1 MVEQGQKVAV
11 SGEID
16 SQYRPLAE
24 VRQDLRVK
32 WYRCPIEGRV
42 LRELSRRD
50 DLKGFAQAGG
60 HLALF
65 AATAALTYA
74 LWLQEMWLAFLAAL
88 FVHGTVAS
96 FWMGVAGHELDH
108 GTVFKTK
115 WLNKFFLYLFSL
127 VSWFDPFDYAASHT
141 YHHRYT
147 LHPEGDREVLLPI
160 KPTVGKL
167 FLIQLFT
174 INLFTQRGRTLSK
187 GGFISAVLSTIFS
200 AVGTTGSTRFASNE
214 WLNSLHDDQPRQH
227 RRSIWFSR
235 CQLAFHGAVVVV
247 SIATGQWVWIL
258 LLTAASF
265 IANWGH
271 YACTMPQ
278 HCGLMDE
285 TPDFRK
291 CVRSMTMIWP
301 LEFLYWNMNWHLE
314 HHMYAGVPCYNLKKL
329 HRATAHDMPE
339 PRTLLSAW
347 REMYAIWDRQQVEPG
362 YQFDTPLPEGAG
374 RVARGKA
381 NAIEAS
387 IGDLAPK
394 ELA

>member
-1 MVEQGQKVAV
+1 MEAV
-11 SGEID
+11 GEAG
-16 SQYRPLAE
+16 SAYRPLAE

-32 WYRCPIEGRV
+32 WYRCPIEHRV
-42 LRELSRRD
+42 LRELSRRS

-60 HLALF
+60 HLALSL
-65 AATAALTYA
+65 ATGALTYV
-74 LWLQEMWLAFLAAL
+74 LWLQEMWIAFLVAL
-88 FVHGTVAS
+88 FVHGTVTS

-115 WLNKFFLYLFSL
+115 WLNKVFLYVFST

-160 KPTVGKL
+160 KPTVGKF
-167 FLIQLFT
+167 FLVQLFT
-174 INLFTQRGRTLSK
+174 INLFTLRGRTLSK
-187 GGFISAVLSTIFS
+187 GGFISAVMSTVLA

-214 WLNSLHDDQPRQH
+214 WLNTLHEDQPHQH
-227 RRSIWFSR
+227 RRSIWWSR
-235 CQLAFHGAVVVV
+235 WQLAFHGTVLVA

-258 LLTAASF
+258 LLTVASF

-291 CVRSMTMIWP
+291 SVRSMTMIWP

-314 HHMYAGVPCYNLKKL
+314 HHMYAGVPCYNLKRL
-329 HRATAHDMPE
+329 HRTLAHDMPK

-347 REMYAIWDRQQVEPG
+347 REMYEIWDRQQTDPDF
-362 YQFDTPLPEGAG
+362 QFDTPLPAGAG
-374 RVARGKA
+374 RIGRDKS
-381 NAIEAS
+381 NTLEAS